1 MDSGGLMRKLFT
13 CLLLSFLFLN
23 LYAAPKISP
32 PRQKFISC
40 ALELRGVP
48 YKWGG
53 QTPEEGL
60 DCSGLINY
68 VNSQTLA
75 DKVRFPRKA
84 QDIYNSVI
92 HIEKD
97 QREPGDLVFFSDE
110 KNGPIFHVGIYCGV
124 YPKNGP
130 DEKFRGKRVFVSAL
144 SRSDSGVKISL
155 MDEGYWTKYHPV
167 YGRFLRS
174 TKDYYKGISEEKK
187 AKKAK
192 TVVNKPAPRK
202 KPEPKLRTKAF

>member
-75 DKVRFPRKA
+75 DKVLHARLR
-84 QDIYNSVI
+84 ISTI
-92 HIEKD
+92 
-97 QREPGDLVFFSDE
+97 
-110 KNGPIFHVGIYCGV
+110 
-124 YPKNGP
+124 
-130 DEKFRGKRVFVSAL
+130 L
-144 SRSDSGVKISL
+144 SSI
-155 MDEGYWTKYHPV
+155 
-167 YGRFLRS
+167 
-174 TKDYYKGISEEKK
+174 
-187 AKKAK
+187 
-192 TVVNKPAPRK
+192 
-202 KPEPKLRTKAF
+202 